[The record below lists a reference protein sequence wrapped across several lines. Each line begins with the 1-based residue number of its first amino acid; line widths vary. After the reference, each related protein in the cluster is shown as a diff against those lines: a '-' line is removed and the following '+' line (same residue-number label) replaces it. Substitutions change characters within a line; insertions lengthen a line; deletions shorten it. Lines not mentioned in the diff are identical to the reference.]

1 MIASMTGYAR
11 AQGADDRRRWVWEA
25 RSVNGRNLEIRCRVP
40 QGFERLENPARTAV
54 GGRLKRGNVSLT
66 LTLTSER
73 QSSPL
78 RINRALLTELATLVE
93 EVRKSTGAAAPSAD
107 GLLRVRGVIEEEEE
121 DGQTEEQLAIL
132 DKALT
137 ATLDE
142 VLQALVAALGR
153 LLRRPLGALL
163 TTLVIAVA
171 LALPA
176 GLWLLVQNARAATGD
191 LATAVQVS
199 AFLKVGTSVER
210 AQELAIAV
218 AGPAVN
224 VALALLFGAI
234 LVTTQGVRSLEAL
247 GVLLL
252 PSQGLT
258 FPGILAQLVEIN
270 VGLILFNLLPAFP
283 MDGGRVLRALLAL
296 RSGDLARA
304 TRRAAQVGRVFAALF
319 AFVGLFVWNNPSLV
333 LIAVFVW
340 LAGAGEAA
348 SRRPF

>member
-142 VLQALVAALGR
+142 VLKALVAARAAEGKALAKVIDGHVGEIESLCKRAAERALAQIGTVRARFESQLAELMGR
-153 LLRRPLGALL
+153 VPQLSEERFEQEVALL
-163 TTLVIAVA
+163 VGKADVREELDRLAAHIAQARTLLAEARVDNPVGRKFDFLCQEFNREANTLCSKSADIELTRIGIDLKGAVERMREQ
-171 LALPA
+171 
-176 GLWLLVQNARAATGD
+176 VQN
-191 LATAVQVS
+191 
-199 AFLKVGTSVER
+199 VE
-210 AQELAIAV
+210 
-218 AGPAVN
+218 
-224 VALALLFGAI
+224 
-234 LVTTQGVRSLEAL
+234 
-247 GVLLL
+247 
-252 PSQGLT
+252 
-258 FPGILAQLVEIN
+258 
-270 VGLILFNLLPAFP
+270 
-283 MDGGRVLRALLAL
+283 
-296 RSGDLARA
+296 
-304 TRRAAQVGRVFAALF
+304 
-319 AFVGLFVWNNPSLV
+319 
-333 LIAVFVW
+333 
-340 LAGAGEAA
+340 
-348 SRRPF
+348 

>member
-142 VLQALVAALGR
+142 VLQALVAARAAEGKALAKVIDGHVSEIESLCKRAAERALAQIGTVRARFESQLAELMGR
-153 LLRRPLGALL
+153 LPQLSEERFAQEVALL
-163 TTLVIAVA
+163 VGKADVREELDRLAAHIAQARTLLAEARVDNPVGRKFDFLCQEFNREANTLCSKSADIELTRIGIDLKGAVERMREQ
-171 LALPA
+171 
-176 GLWLLVQNARAATGD
+176 VQN
-191 LATAVQVS
+191 
-199 AFLKVGTSVER
+199 VE
-210 AQELAIAV
+210 
-218 AGPAVN
+218 
-224 VALALLFGAI
+224 
-234 LVTTQGVRSLEAL
+234 
-247 GVLLL
+247 
-252 PSQGLT
+252 
-258 FPGILAQLVEIN
+258 
-270 VGLILFNLLPAFP
+270 
-283 MDGGRVLRALLAL
+283 
-296 RSGDLARA
+296 
-304 TRRAAQVGRVFAALF
+304 
-319 AFVGLFVWNNPSLV
+319 
-333 LIAVFVW
+333 
-340 LAGAGEAA
+340 
-348 SRRPF
+348 